1 MTQTLPEEDS
11 MTTTVIEEDDE
22 VILVDLQPAA
32 GVRSVSADPKDIAA
46 KSKEAID
53 HAMKSMRGMAKKTVK
68 AIKEI
73 PVTERPHKVEVS
85 FGLKLTAE
93 GNAMVA
99 KAGMEA
105 AINVT
110 MTWERKEKE

>member
-1 MTQTLPEEDS
+1 
-11 MTTTVIEEDDE
+11 MTTMQIEDDDE
-22 VILVDLQPAA
+22 VILVDLQPVS
-32 GVRSVSADPKDIAA
+32 GIRSVSIDPKDMAE

-68 AIKEI
+68 TIKEI
-73 PVTERPHKVEVS
+73 PISERPHKVEVS

-93 GNAMVA
+93 GNALVA
-99 KAGMEA
+99 KAGVEA

>member
-1 MTQTLPEEDS
+1 
-11 MTTTVIEEDDE
+11 MTTTEIEEDDE
-22 VILVDLQPAA
+22 VILVEMTPVP
-32 GVRSVSADPKDIAA
+32 GVRSVSADPRDIAEN
-46 KSKEAID
+46 SKKAINS
-53 HAMKSMRGMAKKTVK
+53 AFKSMRGMAKKTVK

-93 GNAMVA
+93 GGALVA
-99 KAGMEA
+99 KAGVEA

>member
-1 MTQTLPEEDS
+1 MPATL
-11 MTTTVIEEDDE
+11 IEEDDE
-22 VILVDLQPAA
+22 VILVEMSPVP
-32 GVRSVSADPKDIAA
+32 GVRSVSVDPRELAE

-53 HAMKSMRGMAKKTVK
+53 HAMKSVRRMAKKTVK
-68 AIKEI
+68 MIQEI
-73 PVTERPHKVEVS
+73 PVSERPHKVEVS

-93 GNAMVA
+93 GNAVVA

-110 MTWERKEKE
+110 MSWERKEEK